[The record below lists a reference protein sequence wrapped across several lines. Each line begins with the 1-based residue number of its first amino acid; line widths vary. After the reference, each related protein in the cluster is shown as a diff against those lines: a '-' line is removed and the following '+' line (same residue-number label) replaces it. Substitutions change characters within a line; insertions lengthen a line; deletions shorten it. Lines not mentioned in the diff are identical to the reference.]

1 MNNDDMKLKD
11 KIAFDVH
18 PKLSEDFSTKTLNNI
33 YINKKLIGFNK
44 DGTVGLFAFV
54 DRHKFIL
61 LGCLLLGA
69 FVLQQSHQKSEYEEL
84 LQIDTLSM
92 SSFSVL

>member
-1 MNNDDMKLKD
+1 MKLKD

-18 PKLSEDFSTKTLNNI
+18 PKLSEEFSIKTLNNI
-33 YINKKLIGFNK
+33 FINKNLISSNI
-44 DGTVGLFAFV
+44 DGTLGLFSFV
-54 DRHKFIL
+54 GRHKFLL
-61 LGCLLLGA
+61 LGCLLLSV
-69 FVLQQSHQKSEYEEL
+69 FVLQQGHQKSVYEEL

>member
-11 KIAFDVH
+11 KIVFDVH
-18 PKLSEDFSTKTLNNI
+18 PKLSEDFSTKNLDAIFT
-33 YINKKLIGFNK
+33 NKSLIGSNS
-44 DGTVGLFAFV
+44 DGTLDLFAFV
-54 DRHKFIL
+54 GRHKFL
-61 LGCLLLGA
+61 LLVCLLLSV
-69 FVLQQSHQKSEYEEL
+69 FVLQQGHQKSVYEEL

>member
-18 PKLSEDFSTKTLNNI
+18 PKLSEDFSRKTLDDIFIKKDLIIANN
-33 YINKKLIGFNK
+33 
-44 DGTVGLFAFV
+44 DGTLRLFSFAS
-54 DRHKFIL
+54 RHKFIL
-61 LGCLLLGA
+61 LSCLLLGVFA
-69 FVLQQSHQKSEYEEL
+69 LQQGHQKFIYEEL
-84 LQIDTLSM
+84 LNIDTLSM

>member
-1 MNNDDMKLKD
+1 MNNEDMKLKD

-18 PKLSEDFSTKTLNNI
+18 PKLSEEFSTKTLNNI
-33 YINKKLIGFNK
+33 FINKNLISSNI
-44 DGTVGLFAFV
+44 DGTLGLFAFV
-54 DRHKFIL
+54 GRHKFL
-61 LGCLLLGA
+61 LFGCLLLGV
-69 FVLQQSHQKSEYEEL
+69 FVLQQGHQKSVYEEL

>member
-33 YINKKLIGFNK
+33 YINKKLIRFNK
-44 DGTVGLFAFV
+44 YGTLGLFAFV

>member
-11 KIAFDVH
+11 KIVFDVH
-18 PKLSEDFSTKTLNNI
+18 PKLSEDFSTKTLDTIFTDKNFISSNV
-33 YINKKLIGFNK
+33 N
-44 DGTVGLFAFV
+44 GTLGLFAFV

-69 FVLQQSHQKSEYEEL
+69 FVLQQGHQKSVYEEL

>member
-18 PKLSEDFSTKTLNNI
+18 PKLSEDFSTKTLDTIFTDKNF
-33 YINKKLIGFNK
+33 INSNVN
-44 DGTVGLFAFV
+44 GTLGLFAFV

-69 FVLQQSHQKSEYEEL
+69 FVLQQGHQKSVYEEL

>member
-11 KIAFDVH
+11 KIVFDVH

-33 YINKKLIGFNK
+33 YINKKLIRFNK
-44 DGTVGLFAFV
+44 DGTLGLFAFV

>member
-11 KIAFDVH
+11 KIVFDVH
-18 PKLSEDFSTKTLNNI
+18 PKLSEKFSKKTLDDI
-33 YINKKLIGFNK
+33 FINKNLMSSNN
-44 DGTVGLFAFV
+44 DGTLGLFAFTG
-54 DRHKFIL
+54 RHKFFL
-61 LGCLLLGA
+61 LGCLLLGVFA
-69 FVLQQSHQKSEYEEL
+69 LQQGHQKFVYEEL

>member
-11 KIAFDVH
+11 KIVFDVH
-18 PKLSEDFSTKTLNNI
+18 PKLSEEFSTKTLNNI
-33 YINKKLIGFNK
+33 FINKNWVGSNN
-44 DGTVGLFAFV
+44 DGTLGLFAFV

>member
-11 KIAFDVH
+11 KIVFDVH
-18 PKLSEDFSTKTLNNI
+18 PKLSEDFSKKTLDDLF
-33 YINKKLIGFNK
+33 INKNLITSNN
-44 DGTVGLFAFV
+44 DGTLGLFALV
-54 DRHKFIL
+54 GRYKFSL
-61 LGCLLLGA
+61 LGCLLLGV
-69 FVLQQSHQKSEYEEL
+69 FVLQQGHQKSVYEEL

>member
-18 PKLSEDFSTKTLNNI
+18 PKLSEEFSTKTLNNI
-33 YINKKLIGFNK
+33 FINKNLISSNI
-44 DGTVGLFAFV
+44 DGTLGLFSFV
-54 DRHKFIL
+54 GRHKFLL
-61 LGCLLLGA
+61 LGCLLLGV
-69 FVLQQSHQKSEYEEL
+69 FVLQQGHQQSINEEL
-84 LQIDTLSM
+84 LHVDTLSM

>member
-18 PKLSEDFSTKTLNNI
+18 PKLSEDFSRKTLDDIFIKKDLISANN
-33 YINKKLIGFNK
+33 
-44 DGTVGLFAFV
+44 DGTLRLFSFAS
-54 DRHKFIL
+54 RYKFIL
-61 LGCLLLGA
+61 LGCLLLGVFA
-69 FVLQQSHQKSEYEEL
+69 LQQGHQKFIDEEL
-84 LQIDTLSM
+84 LNVDTLSM

>member
-1 MNNDDMKLKD
+1 MNNEDMKLKD
-11 KIAFDVH
+11 KIVFDVH
-18 PKLSEDFSTKTLNNI
+18 PKLSEDFSTKTLDTIFTDKNF
-33 YINKKLIGFNK
+33 INSNVN
-44 DGTVGLFAFV
+44 GTLGLFAFV

-69 FVLQQSHQKSEYEEL
+69 FVLQQGHQKSVYEEL

>member
-18 PKLSEDFSTKTLNNI
+18 PKLSEDFSTKTLDTIFTDKNFISSNV
-33 YINKKLIGFNK
+33 N
-44 DGTVGLFAFV
+44 GTLGLFAFV

-69 FVLQQSHQKSEYEEL
+69 FVLQQGHQKSVYEEL